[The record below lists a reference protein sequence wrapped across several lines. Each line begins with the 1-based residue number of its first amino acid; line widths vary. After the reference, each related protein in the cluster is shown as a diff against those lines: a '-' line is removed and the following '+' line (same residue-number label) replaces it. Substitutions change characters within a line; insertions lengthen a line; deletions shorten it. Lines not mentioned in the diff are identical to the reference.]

1 MRAIKGSITV
11 LGWGEWEVGR
21 DAGVTMG
28 MVAPRSDP

>member
-21 DAGVTMG
+21 DAGDTDRAG
-28 MVAPRSDP
+28 PGFAPD